1 MGAVAALTI
10 EVLFER
16 AARPRRDPPTP
27 LDSMPATSDDV
38 YDQLRQVFDPEI
50 PVNIVDLGLIY
61 DVKVEEP
68 KVLITMTLTS
78 QSCPEARTI
87 PDVMKRRCNTI
98 DGIEETEIDIVFE
111 PAWTPQLISE
121 DGRKALGMDE
131 D

>member
-1 MGAVAALTI
+1 M
-10 EVLFER
+10 
-16 AARPRRDPPTP
+16 PT
-27 LDSMPATSDDV
+27 TEEV

-87 PDVMKRRCNTI
+87 PDVMRRRCNSL
-98 DGIEETEIDIVFE
+98 DGVDETDIEIVFE
-111 PAWTPQLISE
+111 PAWTPHLISDE
-121 DGRKALGMDE
+121 GRKALGMDSE
-131 D
+131 DEEG

>member
-1 MGAVAALTI
+1 MST
-10 EVLFER
+10 
-16 AARPRRDPPTP
+16 T
-27 LDSMPATSDDV
+27 TDDV

-68 KVLITMTLTS
+68 KVKITMTLTS

-87 PDVMKRRCNTI
+87 PDVMRRRCNTL
-98 DGIEETEIDIVFE
+98 DGIDETDIDIVFE
-111 PAWTPQLISE
+111 PAWSPHLISA

-131 D
+131 EEQ

>member
-1 MGAVAALTI
+1 
-10 EVLFER
+10 
-16 AARPRRDPPTP
+16 
-27 LDSMPATSDDV
+27 MPATSDDV

-87 PDVMKRRCNTI
+87 PDVMRRRCNSL
-98 DGIEETEIDIVFE
+98 DGVDETDIEIVFE
-111 PAWTPQLISE
+111 PAWTPHLISDE
-121 DGRKALGMDE
+121 GRKALGMDSE
-131 D
+131 DEEG